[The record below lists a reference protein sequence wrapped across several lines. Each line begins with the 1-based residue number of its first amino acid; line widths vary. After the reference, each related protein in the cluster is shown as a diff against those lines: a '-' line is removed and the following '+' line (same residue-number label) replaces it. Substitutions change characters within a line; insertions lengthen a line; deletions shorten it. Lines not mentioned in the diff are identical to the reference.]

1 MFCQKEIT
9 LEEQCTVK
17 FVPFF
22 WGISRRP
29 IAIASGIWYNKRVEK
44 RCVQSIAKLLFFY
57 YNKREKVRRNSDWIN
72 TSAA

>member
-1 MFCQKEIT
+1 MFCKKEII

-29 IAIASGIWYNKRVEK
+29 IAIASGIWYNKRTK
-44 RCVQSIAKLLFFY
+44 IT
-57 YNKREKVRRNSDWIN
+57 I
-72 TSAA
+72 

>member
-1 MFCQKEIT
+1 MFCKKEIT

-29 IAIASGIWYNKRVEK
+29 IAIASGIWYNKRTK
-44 RCVQSIAKLLFFY
+44 
-57 YNKREKVRRNSDWIN
+57 IN
-72 TSAA
+72 IGKGAHQNVYGNR

>member
-29 IAIASGIWYNKRVEK
+29 IAIASGIWYNKRTK
-44 RCVQSIAKLLFFY
+44 
-57 YNKREKVRRNSDWIN
+57 IN
-72 TSAA
+72 IGKGAHQNVYGNR